1 MEAASTDLFGVLSVR
16 RARRRFSFASSMLG
30 GGGFGVLVVFP
41 VIRGLGCIISSISM
55 SSSIYCSFM
64 VFYSSSLGVSTTI
77 SLYESLTEVSDML

>member
-1 MEAASTDLFGVLSVR
+1 M
-16 RARRRFSFASSMLG
+16 
-30 GGGFGVLVVFP
+30 LVVFP
-41 VIRGLGCIISSISM
+41 VIMGLGCIISSISM